1 MFPHTKASLQNT
13 QSMKALIF
21 AAGLGTRL
29 KPITDSIPKAL
40 VPIAGKPLLEH
51 IIIKLIANGYDEIIV
66 NVHHFPDLIIDFLKA
81 KNNFGVRIEVS
92 DERDFLLDTGGAIR
106 KCEWFFEGEDSF
118 LVHNVDILSNVDL
131 KLLQAQQAKSN
142 ALATLVVSERSTFR
156 YLLFNHSLQ
165 LKGWTNERTGELRP
179 TNLKNIDQYNK
190 LAFSGIQILSNEVF
204 DLMKTYEAKFPII
217 NFYLDNM
224 ENEVISAFI
233 PNNYKMI
240 DVGKIE
246 EIEQAERFFEE

>member
-1 MFPHTKASLQNT
+1 
-13 QSMKALIF
+13 MKALIF

-29 KPITDSIPKAL
+29 KPITDSLPKAL

-51 IIIKLIANGYDEIIV
+51 IITKLIANGYDEIIV
-66 NVHHFPDLIIDFLKA
+66 NVHHFPDLIIDFLKS
-81 KNNFGVRIEVS
+81 NDNFGIRIEVS

-131 KLLQAQQAKSN
+131 KLLQDQHDIHN
-142 ALATLVVSERSTFR
+142 ALATLVVSERQTFR
-156 YLLFNHSLQ
+156 YLLFNKSLH

-179 TNLKNIDQYNK
+179 ADLTNLENFRK
-190 LAFSGIQILSNEVF
+190 LAFSGIQILSSRVF
-204 DLMKTYEAKFPII
+204 GLMKTYDVKFPII

-224 ENEVISAFI
+224 EKQTISAFI
-233 PNNYKMI
+233 PQNYKMI

-246 EIEQAERFFEE
+246 EIELAERFFEGV

>member
-1 MFPHTKASLQNT
+1 
-13 QSMKALIF
+13 MKALIF

-51 IIIKLIANGYDEIIV
+51 IIIKLIASGYDEIIV
-66 NVHHFPDLIIDFLKA
+66 NVHHFPDSIIDFLKV
-81 KNNFGVRIEVS
+81 NDNFGIRIEVS
-92 DERDFLLDTGGAIR
+92 DERDLLLDTGGAIR

-131 KLLQAQQAKSN
+131 KILQAQHANNN
-142 ALATLVVSERSTFR
+142 ALATLVVSERATFR
-156 YLLFNHSLQ
+156 YLLFDNSLC

-179 TNLKNIDQYNK
+179 ANLTNIAQLKK
-190 LAFSGIQILSNEVF
+190 LAFSGIQILSSQVF
-204 DLMKTYEAKFPII
+204 DFMRTYDSKFPII

-224 ENEVISAFI
+224 EKETISAFI
-233 PNNYKMI
+233 PENYKMI

-246 EIEQAERFFEE
+246 EIDQAECFFEK